1 MEVTVMKLL
10 KINEEFGL
18 MEIEGQPMCS
28 SRQVAETFGR
38 RHDDVL
44 RSIRKLDCSD
54 SFRLRN
60 FTESSY
66 INSQKKKQP
75 EFLMTKDGF
84 TFLAMGF
91 TGKKVAE
98 FKEAYIERFN
108 RMESFIKDLIGARLE
123 HPEFTDAIQAI
134 NKAPKSYH
142 YSNESDMINRIVL
155 GMTAKQVR
163 EIHGIPK
170 GQSIRPCLTD
180 DQIKWIR
187 ILQTMDITA
196 MRFGM
201 DYETRK
207 AHLISYFQKQN
218 VLAIEA

>member
-1 MEVTVMKLL
+1 
-10 KINEEFGL
+10 
-18 MEIEGQPMCS
+18 
-28 SRQVAETFGR
+28 
-38 RHDDVL
+38 
-44 RSIRKLDCSD
+44 
-54 SFRLRN
+54 
-60 FTESSY
+60 
-66 INSQKKKQP
+66 
-75 EFLMTKDGF
+75 
-84 TFLAMGF
+84 
-91 TGKKVAE
+91 
-98 FKEAYIERFN
+98 
-108 RMESFIKDLIGARLE
+108 MESFIKDLIGARLE

-134 NKAPKSYH
+134 HEVPKSYH